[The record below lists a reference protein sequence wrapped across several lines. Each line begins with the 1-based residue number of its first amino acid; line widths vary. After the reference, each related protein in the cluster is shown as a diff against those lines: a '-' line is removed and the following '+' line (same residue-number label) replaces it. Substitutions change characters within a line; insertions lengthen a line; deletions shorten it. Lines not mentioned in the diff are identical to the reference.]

1 MNKKLVLAMFVL
13 GLVVSILF
21 FYFTPLDD
29 ALSNISSA
37 SLPLLLLFLFVQILM
52 HLILTYRWRVVLA
65 SQGVTKVSFFKLSNY
80 VLAGHAVSFF
90 TPSAKLGGEPV
101 KALLLSR
108 EKVSFEK
115 SLSSVVIDKT
125 IELTCSGLFFFVGV
139 ILLLFGYVL
148 TPGATFAIALVSF
161 SFLLLVVIF
170 NYRVMR
176 GKKFFLPIFKY
187 FNPSK
192 AKWVLRFEKK
202 LKDFEKLVVKFYHKD
217 KSYFVY
223 VFLLSLL
230 SWVVM
235 FIEYSVAASILG
247 LNLNLLELFLIISFM
262 GAAYL
267 FPVPMAVGSLEASQV
282 GVFKILGLQASF
294 GLALAL
300 LIRLKDIMLAFLGV
314 LVLFFYGFKSFSVF
328 SNERVTESQ
337 RKKVMK
343 RI

>member
-1 MNKKLVLAMFVL
+1 MNKKLVILMFVL

-21 FYFTPLDD
+21 FYFTPLED
-29 ALSNISSA
+29 AINNISSA
-37 SLPLLLLFLFVQILM
+37 SIPLLFLFFFIQLLM
-52 HLILTYRWRVVLA
+52 HLILTYRWGVVLA
-65 SQGVTKVSFFKLSNY
+65 SQGVRKVSFFKLSNY

-108 EKVSFEK
+108 EKISFEK

-125 IELTCSGLFFFVGV
+125 IELTCSGLFFFIGV

-148 TPGATFAIALVSF
+148 TPGTTFAISIISLF
-161 SFLLLVVIF
+161 FLLIVVIF

-176 GKKFFLPIFKY
+176 GKRFFHPLFKY

-192 AKWVLRFEKK
+192 AKWVLKFEKK
-202 LKDFEKLVVKFYHKD
+202 LKDFEKLIVKFYHKD
-217 KSYFVY
+217 KSYFIY
-223 VFLLSLL
+223 VFLLTLL
-230 SWVVM
+230 SWALM
-235 FIEYSVAASILG
+235 FIEYSVAVSILG
-247 LNLNLLELFLIISFM
+247 LNLGLLELFLIISFM

-282 GVFKILGLQASF
+282 GVFKIIGLQASF

-300 LIRLKDIMLAFLGV
+300 LIRLKDIILAFLGV
-314 LVLFFYGFKSFSVF
+314 IVLFFYGFKSLSVF

-337 RKKVMK
+337 RKKVIK
-343 RI
+343 KI